1 MNYIE
6 FYNFLD
12 GKNLCNIFAN
22 LIVKEINNKLPD
34 AKTDISVINVRNFFI
49 VKGTTTYNE
58 VINLAEL
65 FQNYLKKY
73 DTELSNK
80 VRVID
85 SILYNKVV
93 DQEPLNLKEVFIK
106 SQEKKYQSLQQKL
119 NRYTKEKVYFN
130 FKLQERTN
138 HVYYDCSSEQ
148 LSTVITILEEQFPEY
163 VLVKSDFSQEI
174 YISDK
179 VYGLSNN
186 NRLYHFLLWSI
197 KNHIFELGI
206 SKKLD
211 VSLYSDVNI
220 NEMDNLTVNFVL
232 HNDNHIVK
240 TEWLESLVLDVFPF
254 DVESLNT
261 KFGDIEDLEELIMG
275 TDESYPFKQ
284 LSYLNDFILL

>member
-119 NRYTKEKVYFN
+119 NSYTKKKVYFN

-275 TDESYPFKQ
+275 TDEVYPFKQ

>member
-73 DTELSNK
+73 DKELSNK

-261 KFGDIEDLEELIMG
+261 KFGNVEDLEELIMG
-275 TDESYPFKQ
+275 TDEVYPFKQ

>member
-1 MNYIE
+1 
-6 FYNFLD
+6 
-12 GKNLCNIFAN
+12 
-22 LIVKEINNKLPD
+22 
-34 AKTDISVINVRNFFI
+34 
-49 VKGTTTYNE
+49 
-58 VINLAEL
+58 
-65 FQNYLKKY
+65 
-73 DTELSNK
+73 
-80 VRVID
+80 
-85 SILYNKVV
+85 
-93 DQEPLNLKEVFIK
+93 
-106 SQEKKYQSLQQKL
+106 
-119 NRYTKEKVYFN
+119 VYFN

>member
-22 LIVKEINNKLPD
+22 LIVKEINKNLPD

-106 SQEKKYQSLQQKL
+106 SEEKKYQSLQQKL

-138 HVYYDCSSEQ
+138 HVYYDCSSDQ
-148 LSTVITILEEQFPEY
+148 LSTVINILEEQFPNY
-163 VLVKSDFSQEI
+163 ILIKCDFSQEI
-174 YISDK
+174 YVSDK

-197 KNHIFELGI
+197 KNHIFGLGI
-206 SKKLD
+206 SKKID
-211 VSLYSDVNI
+211 VSLYSDVNL
-220 NEMDNLTVNFVL
+220 NDMDNLTVNFVL
-232 HNDNHIVK
+232 HNDDHIVN
-240 TEWLESLVLDVFPF
+240 THWLESLVLDVFPF
-254 DVESLNT
+254 DVESLKSKYGNI
-261 KFGDIEDLEELIMG
+261 DDLESLIMG
-275 TDESYPFKQ
+275 NDEEYPFKQ
-284 LSYLNDFILL
+284 LSHSRDFILL

>member
-254 DVESLNT
+254 DVESLKT
-261 KFGDIEDLEELIMG
+261 KFGDVEDLEELIMG
-275 TDESYPFKQ
+275 ADEVYPFKQ
-284 LSYLNDFILL
+284 LSYSKDFILL

>member
-22 LIVKEINNKLPD
+22 LIVKEINKNLPD

-58 VINLAEL
+58 AINLAEL
-65 FQNYLKKY
+65 FQNYLKEY

-106 SQEKKYQSLQQKL
+106 SQEKKYQNLQQKL

-138 HVYYDCSSEQ
+138 HVYYDCSLDQ
-148 LSTVITILEEQFPEY
+148 LSTVINILEEQFPNY
-163 VLVKSDFSQEI
+163 ILIKCDFSQEI
-174 YISDK
+174 YVSDK

-197 KNHIFELGI
+197 KNHIFGLGI
-206 SKKLD
+206 SKKID
-211 VSLYSDVNI
+211 VSLYSDVNL
-220 NEMDNLTVNFVL
+220 NDMDNLTVNFVL
-232 HNDNHIVK
+232 HNDDHIVK
-240 TEWLESLVLDVFPF
+240 THWLESLVLDVFPF
-254 DVESLNT
+254 DVESLKSKYGNI
-261 KFGDIEDLEELIMG
+261 DDLESLIMG
-275 TDESYPFKQ
+275 NDEEYPFKQ
-284 LSYLNDFILL
+284 LSHSRDFILL

>member
-174 YISDK
+174 YISDN

-186 NRLYHFLLWSI
+186 NRLYHFILWSI

-211 VSLYSDVNI
+211 VSLYSDANI

-232 HNDNHIVK
+232 HNDDHIVK
-240 TEWLESLVLDVFPF
+240 TDWLESLVLDVFPF
-254 DVESLNT
+254 DVESLKT
-261 KFGDIEDLEELIMG
+261 KFGNVDDLEELIMG
-275 TDESYPFKQ
+275 TDEVYPFKQ
-284 LSYLNDFILL
+284 LSYSKDFILL

>member
-211 VSLYSDVNI
+211 VSLYSDANI

-232 HNDNHIVK
+232 HNDDHIVK
-240 TEWLESLVLDVFPF
+240 TDWLESLVLDVFPF
-254 DVESLNT
+254 DVESLKT
-261 KFGDIEDLEELIMG
+261 KFGNVDDLEELIMG
-275 TDESYPFKQ
+275 TDEVYPFKQ
-284 LSYLNDFILL
+284 LSYSKDFILL

>member
-174 YISDK
+174 YISDN

-186 NRLYHFLLWSI
+186 NRLYHFILWSI

-211 VSLYSDVNI
+211 VSLYSDANI

-232 HNDNHIVK
+232 HNDDHIVK

-261 KFGDIEDLEELIMG
+261 KFGNVEDLEELIMG
-275 TDESYPFKQ
+275 TDEVYPFKQ

>member
-22 LIVKEINNKLPD
+22 LIVKEINTIIPD
-34 AKTDISVINVRNFFI
+34 SKTDISVINVRNFFI
-49 VKGTTTYNE
+49 VKGTTTFNE

-65 FQNYLKKY
+65 FQNFLKEY

-85 SILYNKVV
+85 SILYNKEV

-106 SQEKKYQSLQQKL
+106 SQEKKYQSLQEKL
-119 NRYTKEKVYFN
+119 NSYTKEKIYFN

-148 LSTVITILEEQFPEY
+148 LSTVINILEEQFPDY
-163 VLVKSDFSQEI
+163 VLVKCDFSQEI
-174 YISDK
+174 YVSDK

-197 KNHIFELGI
+197 KNHIFNLSI

-211 VSLYSDVNI
+211 VSLYSDVSVE
-220 NEMDNLTVNFVL
+220 EMDNLTVNFVL
-232 HNDNHIVK
+232 HNDDHIVK
-240 TEWLESLVLDVFPF
+240 TDWLESLVLDVFPF
-254 DVESLNT
+254 DAESLKY
-261 KFGDIEDLEELIMG
+261 KFGKIDDLEGHIMG
-275 TDESYPFKQ
+275 TNKEYPFNE
-284 LSYLNDFILL
+284 LSFVKDFILI

>member
-106 SQEKKYQSLQQKL
+106 SEEKKYQSLQQKL

-254 DVESLNT
+254 DVESLKT
-261 KFGDIEDLEELIMG
+261 KFGDVDDLEELIMG

>member
-254 DVESLNT
+254 DVESLKT

>member
-148 LSTVITILEEQFPEY
+148 LSIVITILEEQFPEY

-174 YISDK
+174 YISDN

-261 KFGDIEDLEELIMG
+261 KFGNVEDLEELIMG
-275 TDESYPFKQ
+275 TDEVYPFKQ
-284 LSYLNDFILL
+284 LSYLKDFILL

>member
-22 LIVKEINNKLPD
+22 LIVKEINKNLPD

-58 VINLAEL
+58 AINLAEL
-65 FQNYLKKY
+65 FQNYLKEY

-80 VRVID
+80 MRVID

-106 SQEKKYQSLQQKL
+106 SQEKKYQNLQQKL

-138 HVYYDCSSEQ
+138 HVYYDCSSDQ
-148 LSTVITILEEQFPEY
+148 LSTVINILEEQFPNY
-163 VLVKSDFSQEI
+163 ILIKCDFSQEI
-174 YISDK
+174 YVSDK

-197 KNHIFELGI
+197 KNHIFGLGI
-206 SKKLD
+206 SKKID
-211 VSLYSDVNI
+211 VSLYSDVNL
-220 NEMDNLTVNFVL
+220 NDMDNLTVNFVL
-232 HNDNHIVK
+232 HNDDHIVN
-240 TEWLESLVLDVFPF
+240 THWLESLVLDVFPF
-254 DVESLNT
+254 DVESLKSKYGNI
-261 KFGDIEDLEELIMG
+261 DDLESLIMG
-275 TDESYPFKQ
+275 NDEEYPFKL
-284 LSYLNDFILL
+284 LSHSRDFILL

>member
-73 DTELSNK
+73 DKELSNK

-211 VSLYSDVNI
+211 VSLYSDANI

-232 HNDNHIVK
+232 HNDDHIVK
-240 TEWLESLVLDVFPF
+240 TDWLESLVLDVFPF
-254 DVESLNT
+254 DVESLKT
-261 KFGDIEDLEELIMG
+261 KFGNVDDLEELIMG
-275 TDESYPFKQ
+275 TDEVYPFKQ
-284 LSYLNDFILL
+284 LSYSKDFILL

>member
-106 SQEKKYQSLQQKL
+106 SQEKKYQHLQQKL
-119 NRYTKEKVYFN
+119 NRYTKKKVYFN

-211 VSLYSDVNI
+211 VSLYSDANI

-232 HNDNHIVK
+232 HNDDHIVK
-240 TEWLESLVLDVFPF
+240 TDWLESLVLDVFPF
-254 DVESLNT
+254 DVESLKT
-261 KFGDIEDLEELIMG
+261 KFGNVDDLEELIMG
-275 TDESYPFKQ
+275 TDEVYPFKQ
-284 LSYLNDFILL
+284 LSYSKDFILL

>member
-240 TEWLESLVLDVFPF
+240 TEWLESLILDVFPF
-254 DVESLNT
+254 NVESLKT
-261 KFGDIEDLEELIMG
+261 KFGNVEDLEELIMG
-275 TDESYPFKQ
+275 TDEVYPFKQ

>member
-22 LIVKEINNKLPD
+22 LIVKEINKNLPD

-58 VINLAEL
+58 TINLAEL
-65 FQNYLKKY
+65 FQNYLKEY

-106 SQEKKYQSLQQKL
+106 SQEKKYQNLQQKL

-138 HVYYDCSSEQ
+138 HVYYDCSSDQ
-148 LSTVITILEEQFPEY
+148 ISTVINILEEQFPNY
-163 VLVKSDFSQEI
+163 ILIKCDFSQEI
-174 YISDK
+174 YVSDK

-197 KNHIFELGI
+197 KNHIFGLGI
-206 SKKLD
+206 SKKID
-211 VSLYSDVNI
+211 VSLYSDVNL
-220 NEMDNLTVNFVL
+220 NDMDNLTVNFVL
-232 HNDNHIVK
+232 HNDDHIVN
-240 TEWLESLVLDVFPF
+240 THWLESLVLDLFPF
-254 DVESLNT
+254 DVESLKSKYGNI
-261 KFGDIEDLEELIMG
+261 DDLESLIMG
-275 TDESYPFKQ
+275 NDEEYSFKQ
-284 LSYLNDFILL
+284 LSHSSDFILL

>member
-22 LIVKEINNKLPD
+22 LIVKEINTIIPD
-34 AKTDISVINVRNFFI
+34 SKTDISVINVRNFFI
-49 VKGTTTYNE
+49 VKGTTTFNE

-65 FQNYLKKY
+65 FQNFLKEY

-85 SILYNKVV
+85 SILYNKEVE
-93 DQEPLNLKEVFIK
+93 QEPLNLKEVFIK
-106 SQEKKYQSLQQKL
+106 SQEKKYQSLQEKL
-119 NRYTKEKVYFN
+119 NSYTKEKIYFN

-148 LSTVITILEEQFPEY
+148 LSTVINILEEQFPGY

-174 YISDK
+174 YVSDK
-179 VYGLSNN
+179 IYGLSNN

-197 KNHIFELGI
+197 KNHIFNLSI

-211 VSLYSDVNI
+211 VSLYSDVSVE
-220 NEMDNLTVNFVL
+220 EMDNLTVNFVL
-232 HNDNHIVK
+232 HNDGHIVK
-240 TEWLESLVLDVFPF
+240 TDWLESLVLDVFPF
-254 DVESLNT
+254 DVESLKS
-261 KFGDIEDLEELIMG
+261 KFGKIDDLEGHIMG
-275 TDESYPFKQ
+275 TNKEYPFNE
-284 LSYLNDFILL
+284 LSFVKDFILI

>member
-211 VSLYSDVNI
+211 VSLYSDANI

-232 HNDNHIVK
+232 HNDDHIVK

-254 DVESLNT
+254 DSGSLLNT
-261 KFGDIEDLEELIMG
+261 FTEENLETKTEELDLIN
-275 TDESYPFKQ
+275 E
-284 LSYLNDFILL
+284 LILF

>member
-22 LIVKEINNKLPD
+22 LIVKEINKNLPD

-58 VINLAEL
+58 AINLAEL
-65 FQNYLKKY
+65 FQNYLKEY

-106 SQEKKYQSLQQKL
+106 SQEKKYQNLQQKL

-138 HVYYDCSSEQ
+138 HVYYDCSSDQ
-148 LSTVITILEEQFPEY
+148 LSTVINILEEQFPNY
-163 VLVKSDFSQEI
+163 ILIKCDFSQEI
-174 YISDK
+174 YVSDK

-197 KNHIFELGI
+197 KNHIFGLGI
-206 SKKLD
+206 SKKID
-211 VSLYSDVNI
+211 VSLYSDVNL
-220 NEMDNLTVNFVL
+220 NDMDNLTVNFVL
-232 HNDNHIVK
+232 HNDDHIVN
-240 TEWLESLVLDVFPF
+240 THWLESLVLDVFPF
-254 DVESLNT
+254 DVESLKSKYGNI
-261 KFGDIEDLEELIMG
+261 DDLESLIMG
-275 TDESYPFKQ
+275 KDEGYPFKQ
-284 LSYLNDFILL
+284 LSHSRDFILL

>member
-220 NEMDNLTVNFVL
+220 NDMDNLTVNFVL
-232 HNDNHIVK
+232 HNDDHIVK

-254 DVESLNT
+254 DVESLKT
-261 KFGDIEDLEELIMG
+261 KFGNVDDLEELIMG
-275 TDESYPFKQ
+275 TDEVYPFKQ
-284 LSYLNDFILL
+284 LSYSKDFILL

>member
-148 LSTVITILEEQFPEY
+148 LSIVITILEEQFPEY

-261 KFGDIEDLEELIMG
+261 KFGNVEDLEELIMG
-275 TDESYPFKQ
+275 TDEVYPFKQ
-284 LSYLNDFILL
+284 LSYLKDFILL

>member
-73 DTELSNK
+73 DKELSNK

-261 KFGDIEDLEELIMG
+261 KFGNVEDLEELIMG
-275 TDESYPFKQ
+275 TDKVYPFKQ

>member
-22 LIVKEINNKLPD
+22 LIVKEINKNLPD

-58 VINLAEL
+58 TINLAEL
-65 FQNYLKKY
+65 FQNYLKEY

-80 VRVID
+80 IRVID

-148 LSTVITILEEQFPEY
+148 LSIVITILEEQFPEY

-254 DVESLNT
+254 DVESLKT
-261 KFGDIEDLEELIMG
+261 KFGNVEDLEELIMG
-275 TDESYPFKQ
+275 TDEVYPFKQ

>member
-58 VINLAEL
+58 AINLAEL
-65 FQNYLKKY
+65 FQNYLKEY

-119 NRYTKEKVYFN
+119 NKYTKEKVYFN

-138 HVYYDCSSEQ
+138 HVYYDCSSDQ
-148 LSTVITILEEQFPEY
+148 LSTVINILEEQFPNY
-163 VLVKSDFSQEI
+163 ILIKCDFSQEI
-174 YISDK
+174 YVSDK

-197 KNHIFELGI
+197 KNHIFGLGI
-206 SKKLD
+206 SKKID
-211 VSLYSDVNI
+211 VSLYSDVNL
-220 NEMDNLTVNFVL
+220 NDMDNLTVNFVL
-232 HNDNHIVK
+232 HNDDHIVN
-240 TEWLESLVLDVFPF
+240 THWLESLVLDVFPF
-254 DVESLNT
+254 DVESLKSKYGNI
-261 KFGDIEDLEELIMG
+261 DDLESLIMG
-275 TDESYPFKQ
+275 NDEEYPFKQ
-284 LSYLNDFILL
+284 LSHSRDFILL

>member
-119 NRYTKEKVYFN
+119 NKYTEEKVYFN

-220 NEMDNLTVNFVL
+220 NEMNNLTVNFVL

-254 DVESLNT
+254 DVESLKT
-261 KFGDIEDLEELIMG
+261 KFGDVEDLEELIMG
-275 TDESYPFKQ
+275 TDEVYPFKQ
-284 LSYLNDFILL
+284 LSYSKDFILL

>member
-148 LSTVITILEEQFPEY
+148 LSIVITILEEQFPEY

-261 KFGDIEDLEELIMG
+261 KFGNVEDLEELIMG
-275 TDESYPFKQ
+275 TDEVYPFKQ

>member
-22 LIVKEINNKLPD
+22 LIVKEINNKLPE

-275 TDESYPFKQ
+275 TDKVYPFKQ
-284 LSYLNDFILL
+284 LSYLKDFILL

>member
-22 LIVKEINNKLPD
+22 LIVKEINNNLPD

-254 DVESLNT
+254 DVESLKS
-261 KFGDIEDLEELIMG
+261 KFGDIDDLEELIMG
-275 TDESYPFKQ
+275 TDEVYPFKQ
-284 LSYLNDFILL
+284 LSYSKDFILL

>member
-22 LIVKEINNKLPD
+22 LIVKEINKNIPD

-58 VINLAEL
+58 AMNLAEL
-65 FQNYLKKY
+65 FQNYLKEY
-73 DTELSNK
+73 DAELSNK

-106 SQEKKYQSLQQKL
+106 SQEKKYQNLQQKL
-119 NRYTKEKVYFN
+119 NKYTKEKVYFN

-138 HVYYDCSSEQ
+138 HVYYDCSSDQ
-148 LSTVITILEEQFPEY
+148 LSTVINILEEQFPDY
-163 VLVKSDFSQEI
+163 VLVKCDFSQEI
-174 YISDK
+174 YVSDK

-186 NRLYHFLLWSI
+186 NRLYYFLLWSI
-197 KNHIFELGI
+197 KNHIFDLSI

-220 NEMDNLTVNFVL
+220 GEMDNLTVNFVL
-232 HNDNHIVK
+232 HNDDHIVN

-254 DVESLNT
+254 D
-261 KFGDIEDLEELIMG
+261 IETLKYKYGNIDDLESLIMG
-275 TDESYPFKQ
+275 NDEEYPFKQ
-284 LSYLNDFILL
+284 LSHSRDFILL

>member
-106 SQEKKYQSLQQKL
+106 SEEKKYQSLQQKL

-261 KFGDIEDLEELIMG
+261 KFGDIKDLEELIMG
-275 TDESYPFKQ
+275 TDEVYPFKQ
-284 LSYLNDFILL
+284 LSHLKDFILL

>member
-148 LSTVITILEEQFPEY
+148 LSIVITILEEQFPEY

-261 KFGDIEDLEELIMG
+261 KFGNVEDLEELIIG
-275 TDESYPFKQ
+275 TDEVYPFKQ

>member
-148 LSTVITILEEQFPEY
+148 LSIVITILEEQFPEY

-254 DVESLNT
+254 DVESLKI
-261 KFGDIEDLEELIMG
+261 KFGNVDDLEELIMG
-275 TDESYPFKQ
+275 TDEVYPFKQ
-284 LSYLNDFILL
+284 LSYSKDFILL

>member
-174 YISDK
+174 YISDN

-211 VSLYSDVNI
+211 VSLYSDANI

-232 HNDNHIVK
+232 HNDDHIVK

-254 DVESLNT
+254 DVESLKT
-261 KFGDIEDLEELIMG
+261 KFGNVDDLEELIMG
-275 TDESYPFKQ
+275 TDEVYPFKQ

>member
-174 YISDK
+174 YISDN

-186 NRLYHFLLWSI
+186 NRLYHFILWSI

-254 DVESLNT
+254 DVESLKT
-261 KFGDIEDLEELIMG
+261 KFGNVDDLEELIMG
-275 TDESYPFKQ
+275 TDEVYPFKQ
-284 LSYLNDFILL
+284 LSYSKDFILL

>member
-34 AKTDISVINVRNFFI
+34 AKTDILVINVRNFFI

-106 SQEKKYQSLQQKL
+106 SQEKKYQ
-119 NRYTKEKVYFN
+119 
-130 FKLQERTN
+130 
-138 HVYYDCSSEQ
+138 H
-148 LSTVITILEEQFPEY
+148 
-163 VLVKSDFSQEI
+163 
-174 YISDK
+174 
-179 VYGLSNN
+179 
-186 NRLYHFLLWSI
+186 
-197 KNHIFELGI
+197 
-206 SKKLD
+206 
-211 VSLYSDVNI
+211 
-220 NEMDNLTVNFVL
+220 
-232 HNDNHIVK
+232 
-240 TEWLESLVLDVFPF
+240 
-254 DVESLNT
+254 
-261 KFGDIEDLEELIMG
+261 
-275 TDESYPFKQ
+275 
-284 LSYLNDFILL
+284 

>member
-73 DTELSNK
+73 DKELSNK

-148 LSTVITILEEQFPEY
+148 LSIVITILEEQFPEY

-254 DVESLNT
+254 DVESLKT
-261 KFGDIEDLEELIMG
+261 KFGNVDDLEELIMG
-275 TDESYPFKQ
+275 TDEVYPFKQ

>member
-22 LIVKEINNKLPD
+22 LIVKEINNKLPE

-119 NRYTKEKVYFN
+119 NKYTEEKVYFN

-220 NEMDNLTVNFVL
+220 NKMDNLTVNFVL

>member
-73 DTELSNK
+73 DKELSNK

-174 YISDK
+174 YISDN

-211 VSLYSDVNI
+211 VSLYSDANI

-232 HNDNHIVK
+232 HNDDHIVK
-240 TEWLESLVLDVFPF
+240 TEWLESLILDVFPF
-254 DVESLNT
+254 NVESLKT
-261 KFGDIEDLEELIMG
+261 KFGNVDDLEELIMG
-275 TDESYPFKQ
+275 TDEVYPFKQ
-284 LSYLNDFILL
+284 LSYSKDFILL